1 MLLLESRLIECQLLV
16 DRNRHPEE
24 HELRSNMDA
33 ASPFL
38 SVLNTPNFK
47 LPTVHSLFP
56 RCPFRQ
62 KANLARSSRV
72 FREFPNSFLYLG
84 HLFKEFTIMMTL
96 KQEDP
101 AIYDLIQEE
110 ADRQEYGIELIA
122 SENYTSKAVMEAM
135 GSVLTN
141 KYSEGYIGKRYYG
154 GNQVIDK
161 IEAIAIER
169 CKQLFGCDHVNVQPL
184 SGSPANA
191 AVYFAV
197 LKPGDKVLGLKLDH
211 GGHLSHGHP
220 VNFSGMLYNFV
231 QYEVDKETGRI
242 DMDKVREIALREKP
256 KMILAG
262 FSAYS
267 RNLDWKRFKEIAD
280 EVGALTM
287 ADISHIAGLIAG
299 KAIESPVP
307 YFDIVTTTT
316 HKTLRGPRSA
326 IIMCKDKMIQK
337 MVKGELKEVSLAK
350 EIDKGVFPGM
360 QGGPHDHITA
370 GKAVAFG
377 EALKPEFQTYAKNI
391 IKNMQ
396 AMADELMKRGYK
408 IISDGTDNHLVVID
422 MTSKNVSGKEAEV
435 ALEKVGISTSRS
447 TIPFDPRKPM
457 DPSGLRVGTAAITTR
472 GFDENDSR
480 KVADIMDRTIQ
491 NKDNDEALKAIRQEI
506 VDLCKA
512 HPLYK

>member
-1 MLLLESRLIECQLLV
+1 MLKSTLQQT
-16 DRNRHPEE
+16 DPE
-24 HELRSNMDA
+24 
-33 ASPFL
+33 
-38 SVLNTPNFK
+38 
-47 LPTVHSLFP
+47 
-56 RCPFRQ
+56 
-62 KANLARSSRV
+62 
-72 FREFPNSFLYLG
+72 
-84 HLFKEFTIMMTL
+84 
-96 KQEDP
+96 
-101 AIYDLIQEE
+101 IYNIIQEE
-110 ADRQEYGIELIA
+110 AERQEYGIELIA

-141 KYSEGYIGKRYYG
+141 KYSEGYVGKRYYG
-154 GNQVIDK
+154 GNEVIDK
-161 IEAIAIER
+161 MEALAIDR
-169 CKQLFGCDHVNVQPL
+169 CKKLFGCDHVNIQPL

-287 ADISHIAGLIAG
+287 ADISHVAGLIAG
-299 KAIESPVP
+299 KAIDSPVP

-326 IIMCKDKMIQK
+326 IIMCKDRTIQK

-360 QGGPHDHITA
+360 QGGPHDHINA
-370 GKAVAFG
+370 GKAVAFL
-377 EALKPEFQTYAKNI
+377 EALQPEFQTYAKNV
-391 IKNMQ
+391 IKNAQ
-396 AMADELMKRGYK
+396 AMSDEMQKLGYRV
-408 IISDGTDNHLVVID
+408 ISGGTDNHLIVVD
-422 MTSKNVSGKEAEV
+422 MTSQGVSGKEAEV
-435 ALEKVGISTSRS
+435 AMEKVGISCSRS

-457 DPSGLRVGTAAITTR
+457 DPSGVRLGTPAITTR
-472 GFDENDSR
+472 GFDEEDTR
-480 KVADIMDRTIQ
+480 EVARIIDRAIKA
-491 NKDNDEALKAIRQEI
+491 KDDEAGLAKIREEI
-506 VDLCKA
+506 VALCKK